1 MVMMDASSGF
11 GYKFPSEST
20 RIRVHRNGTQTWFM
34 SQVDTLTLTLSPQP
48 QL

>member
-1 MVMMDASSGF
+1 
-11 GYKFPSEST
+11 
-20 RIRVHRNGTQTWFM
+20 VHRNGTQTWFM